1 MSYFLFMANI
11 ITHPILAEIEA
22 FIVANNVTPSVFGTS
37 AVNDPCFVFDLRA
50 GREPRRATLQ
60 KVVAFMRDTADET
73 TPPTRQGKA
82 PKKQAGAA

>member
-1 MSYFLFMANI
+1 MTNI

-22 FIVANNVTPSVFGTS
+22 FIVATDSTPSKFGAS

-60 KVVAFMRDTADET
+60 KVVAFMREAAHAG
-73 TPPTRQGKA
+73 QGK
-82 PKKQAGAA
+82 PLKNKAGTA